1 MSTKDFFKVQM
12 LSSKIKASIV
22 SQYFP
27 KYCNIIMKAGQKE
40 IRYVDLFAGP
50 GMYEDGNPSTPI
62 LIARHCNSNPRLKE
76 IIKFLFNDKDY
87 RNELENNFKNE
98 FPDGTF
104 PKKVHFADRV
114 VGQSKEITDFLCK
127 NTHFNADY
135 RNKNECPSLLFIDP
149 FGYKGV
155 ETEVLSKFFKNWGNE
170 IFIFVNTKRIHPALI
185 NEKFDELMKL
195 WFPTTLN
202 QLKQDRRYTLNVPE
216 RLSLI
221 INSIGKE
228 YEKAIG
234 EKVYYTAFR
243 FQEEDSE
250 ATSHYIL
257 HLTKHPK
264 GFELIKT
271 IYNDFANVGTVF
283 DDNNTY
289 TFDSKSYGS
298 KSISLFNTDDL
309 NIESLSKIILKE
321 YKGKSV
327 SALSLFNHLQKTN
340 LYSHAHFASALRKLH
355 DDGELLSTFVDNK
368 EHHRSVIISEFCK
381 LQFK

>member
-22 SQYFP
+22 SEYFP

-50 GMYEDGNPSTPI
+50 GIYEDGNPSTPM

-87 RNELENNFKNE
+87 KNELEKNFVNE
-98 FPDGTF
+98 FEDGTF
-104 PKKVHFADRV
+104 PRGVHFGDLT
-114 VGQSKEITDFLCK
+114 VGKSERITNYLSR
-127 NTHFNADY
+127 NTHYNNDY

-155 ETEVLSKFFKNWGNE
+155 ETAVLAKFFKNWGNE

-185 NEKFDELMKL
+185 NEKFDELVKL
-195 WFPTTLN
+195 WFPTTLD
-202 QLKQDRRYTLNVPE
+202 QLKKDRRYTLNVQE

-228 YEKAIG
+228 YEQAIG

-289 TFDSKSYGS
+289 TFDSKNHGS
-298 KSISLFNTDDL
+298 NSISLFDSDDL
-309 NIESLSKIILKE
+309 NIEILKKIILEE
-321 YKGKSV
+321 YKGKQV
-327 SALSLFNHLQKTN
+327 SALSLFKNLQRTN
-340 LYSHAHFASALRKLH
+340 IYTSSHYAAALRKLY
-355 DDGELLSTFVDNK
+355 DDGELTSTFVDNK
-368 EHHRSVIISEFCK
+368 EHNKSVILSESCK